1 MNQIKKT
8 ELNELQQKLIE
19 LMQQINFGRI
29 SNIPVVGGN
38 PELTADTIIEREIKL
53 GGQNGNRPELA
64 KDDFTLKQEVLAL
77 IEHLTGM
84 GDGVIRHLEIKH
96 GLPFLIR
103 IEERA
108 A

>member
-8 ELNELQQKLIE
+8 SLNRQQQKLIE

-53 GGQNGNRPELA
+53 GNGTRPEQK
-64 KDDFTLKQEVLAL
+64 KDDFTLKQEVLSL
-77 IEHLTGM
+77 FEHLTRM
-84 GDGVIRHLEIKH
+84 GDGTIRHLEIKH